1 MNILSPAKALIF
13 RIIHRDN
20 LDWILEHGIHCRHTD
35 HVDPNFVEIGNPD
48 LIAKRSPRAIPV
60 PPGGTLSDY
69 VPFYFTPRS
78 PMARNINSGW
88 RGVQQR
94 ANEEI
99 LVLVS
104 SLPHIRSLELDF
116 LFTNQHA
123 YTETAQ
129 FYSDLARLDEIDWG
143 ILRASDF
150 KRDNDDL
157 GKLERYQAEAL
168 VYRHVPITGLLG
180 IGCCSPHEATT
191 QRARVEAAGVD
202 LKVVARPGW
211 YF

>member
-1 MNILSPAKALIF
+1 
-13 RIIHRDN
+13 
-20 LDWILEHGIHCRHTD
+20 
-35 HVDPNFVEIGNPD
+35 
-48 LIAKRSPRAIPV
+48 
-60 PPGGTLSDY
+60 
-69 VPFYFTPRS
+69 
-78 PMARNINSGW
+78 MARNINSGW